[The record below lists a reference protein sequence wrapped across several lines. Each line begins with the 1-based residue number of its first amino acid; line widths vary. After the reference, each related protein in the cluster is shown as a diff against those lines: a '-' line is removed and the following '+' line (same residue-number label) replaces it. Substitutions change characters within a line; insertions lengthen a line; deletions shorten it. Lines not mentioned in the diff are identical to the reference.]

1 MRAITHREIGRNI
14 RYAPDAVS
22 GIGRKQIIGVDIMQT
37 LGIILA
43 RAGSLGL
50 VNKHLL
56 PLLGKPVIS
65 YTFDH
70 ARASRRLDRVVVTSD
85 CPQILELARQSGF
98 DTIVRPEH
106 LATSDA
112 SVQSA
117 MLHAMRT
124 VEADESFQSDAVV
137 VPLRQCARSWRWR
150 DRSCHRCS
158 WKRPAAIPCAASV
171 RSASGIPAG
180 CAGSMVIMSARY
192 APAASIAGRILSRC
206 SCMTARLL
214 PCRERRCSW
223 PTTIRMTRTPFSA
236 SIVEPFETGMGD
248 TVEIDHQRDLY
259 WAEAV
264 LRSQAP
270 VLRMVV

>member
-1 MRAITHREIGRNI
+1 
-14 RYAPDAVS
+14 
-22 GIGRKQIIGVDIMQT
+22 MQT

-85 CPQILELARQSGF
+85 CPKILKLARQSGF

-117 MLHAMRT
+117 MLHAMRA

-137 VPLRQCARSWRWR
+137 CLYGNVPVRGAGVI
-150 DRSCHRCS
+150 DH
-158 WKRPAAIPCAASV
+158 AIDLLEETGCDSV
-171 RSASGIPAG
+171 RSFCPVGKWHPGWMCRLEGDHVSALRPGSIHRRQDLEPLFLHDGAVVAVSRAS
-180 CAGSMVIMSARY
+180 M
-192 APAASIAGRILSRC
+192 
-206 SCMTARLL
+206 LL
-214 PCRERRCSW
+214 ADDHPGDGHAFFGVDRR
-223 PTTIRMTRTPFSA
+223 A
-236 SIVEPFETGMGD
+236 VQTGMGD